1 MSFKSSQFNQ
11 KPSSFSFAPSISF
24 ESLVWTIVQ
33 QIALSPVAL
42 PETANTERIHTIALE
57 LIQFFDDIV
66 YSILSTSESLP
77 IYEAERTKIISAWR
91 DEQSMAKQVGYAH
104 DLFRLTM
111 KTLSMKRLFKV
122 KQYSYF
128 RLGFVRGEGASI
140 EEIQTK
146 ESQFADDN

>member
-1 MSFKSSQFNQ
+1 
-11 KPSSFSFAPSISF
+11 
-24 ESLVWTIVQ
+24 
-33 QIALSPVAL
+33 
-42 PETANTERIHTIALE
+42 
-57 LIQFFDDIV
+57 
-66 YSILSTSESLP
+66 
-77 IYEAERTKIISAWR
+77 
-91 DEQSMAKQVGYAH
+91 MAKQVGYAH